1 MNHNE
6 ECCFILHY
14 WKKNRI
20 FAAMKNLKNRKGFG
34 YVAVLLAMAFW
45 GLSFVWIKHLLNN
58 NFPVFTIVFIR
69 LVLAS
74 AVFMTLLKCRK
85 KLQKIA
91 RSDYKDFI
99 LLAFFEPF
107 LYFIGEDFGL
117 QYVDASFAAVIIALI
132 PIVISITMFFAEY
145 TPIRWEFVAG
155 TLVSV
160 GGVLLLTMSPGGQ
173 IIFNLKGTML
183 LGLAVLAACGYS
195 VLLTR
200 LVRKYN
206 PVTVT
211 TWQNF
216 IAIPFYL
223 PLVLIFDIRHWGSL
237 TWDVS
242 AVFSLVCL
250 ALLCSAGAY
259 MLYSYS
265 VKQLTVTKT
274 SIFTNLIPI
283 VTLFAAA
290 AIGQETFTQT
300 KFWGIVVIVLGVTFS
315 QMTVKHDEAM
325 KNDE

>member
-1 MNHNE
+1 
-6 ECCFILHY
+6 
-14 WKKNRI
+14 
-20 FAAMKNLKNRKGFG
+20 MKNDAKEKGLG
-34 YVAVLLAMAFW
+34 YIAILFAMLFW

-69 LVLAS
+69 LALAS
-74 AVFMTLLKCRK
+74 AVFVTLLKMQK
-85 KLQKIA
+85 KLQPVA
-91 RSDYKDFI
+91 RSDYKDFL

-117 QYVDASFAAVIIALI
+117 KYVDASYAAVIIALI
-132 PIVISITMFFAEY
+132 PIVISITMYFAER
-145 TPIRWEFVAG
+145 TPVRWEFVVG

-160 GGVLLLTMSPGGQ
+160 AGVLMLTMTPDGQ
-173 IIFNLKGTML
+173 MSFSLKGTL
-183 LGLAVLAACGYS
+183 LLSLAVLSAAGYS

-200 LVRKYN
+200 LLRKYS
-206 PVTVT
+206 PATVT

-216 IAIPFYL
+216 IAIPMFL
-223 PLVLIFDIRHWGSL
+223 PFVLIFDVRHWGSL
-237 TWDVS
+237 TWDAS

-283 VTLFAAA
+283 VTLLAAA
-290 AIGQETFTQT
+290 AIGQEVFTQT
-300 KFWGIVVIVLGVTFS
+300 KFWGILVIVAGVTFS
-315 QMTVKHDEAM
+315 QMTVRTVRR
-325 KNDE
+325 

>member
-1 MNHNE
+1 
-6 ECCFILHY
+6 
-14 WKKNRI
+14 
-20 FAAMKNLKNRKGFG
+20 MKNNDNKIAFG
-34 YVAVLLAMAFW
+34 YVAIMFAMLFW

-74 AVFMTLLKCRK
+74 AVFMTLLKCQR

-91 RSDYKDFI
+91 RADYKDFF

-117 QYVDASFAAVIIALI
+117 KYVDASFAAVIIALI
-132 PIVISITMFFAEY
+132 PIVVSITMYFAEHE
-145 TPIRWEFVAG
+145 PIRWEFIVG
-155 TLVSV
+155 TIVSV

-173 IIFNLKGTML
+173 MTFNLKGTLL
-183 LGLAVLAACGYS
+183 LGIAVLAACGYS
-195 VLLTR
+195 VLLSR
-200 LVRKYN
+200 LVRKYS
-206 PVTVT
+206 PATVT

-223 PLVLIFDIRHWGSL
+223 PFVLIFDVKHWGTL
-237 TWDVS
+237 TWDAS

-274 SIFTNLIPI
+274 CIFTNLIPI
-283 VTLFAAA
+283 VTLLAAA
-290 AIGQETFTQT
+290 AIGQEVFTQT
-300 KFWGIVVIVLGVTFS
+300 KFWGIVVIVAGVTFS
-315 QMTVKHDEAM
+315 QMTVRTERR
-325 KNDE
+325 

>member
-1 MNHNE
+1 
-6 ECCFILHY
+6 
-14 WKKNRI
+14 
-20 FAAMKNLKNRKGFG
+20 MKNNDKKITFG
-34 YVAVLLAMAFW
+34 YIAIMFAMLFW

-74 AVFMTLLKCRK
+74 AVFMTLLKCQK

-91 RSDYKDFI
+91 RADYKDFF

-117 QYVDASFAAVIIALI
+117 QQVDASFAAVIIALI
-132 PIVISITMFFAEY
+132 PIVISITMYFYEQA
-145 TPIRWEFVAG
+145 PIRWEFVVG
-155 TLVSV
+155 TVISV
-160 GGVLLLTMSPGGQ
+160 VGVLMLTMSTSGH
-173 IIFNLKGTML
+173 IEFNLKGTLL
-183 LGLAVLAACGYS
+183 LGVAVLAASGYS
-195 VLLTR
+195 VQLTR
-200 LVRKYN
+200 LLKKYS
-206 PVTVT
+206 PATVT

-216 IAIPFYL
+216 IAIPMFL
-223 PLVLIFDIRHWGSL
+223 PFVLIFDVRHWGSL
-237 TWDVS
+237 TWDAS

-283 VTLFAAA
+283 VTLLAAA
-290 AIGQETFTQT
+290 AIGQEVFTQT
-300 KFWGIVVIVLGVTFS
+300 KFWGILVIVAGVTFS
-315 QMTVKHDEAM
+315 QMTVRTM
-325 KNDE
+325 RR

>member
-1 MNHNE
+1 M
-6 ECCFILHY
+6 
-14 WKKNRI
+14 KKNDNKI
-20 FAAMKNLKNRKGFG
+20 ALG
-34 YVAVLLAMAFW
+34 YVAIMFAMLFW

-74 AVFMTLLKCRK
+74 AVFMTLLKCQK

-91 RSDYKDFI
+91 RADYKDFF

-117 QYVDASFAAVIIALI
+117 QQVDASFAAVIIALI
-132 PIVISITMFFAEY
+132 PIVISITMYFYEHA
-145 TPIRWEFVAG
+145 PIRWEFVVG
-155 TLVSV
+155 TVISV
-160 GGVLLLTMSPGGQ
+160 VGVLMLTMSANGH
-173 IIFNLKGTML
+173 IDFNLRGTLL
-183 LGLAVLAACGYS
+183 LGVAVLAASGYS
-195 VLLTR
+195 VQLTR
-200 LVRKYN
+200 LLKKYN
-206 PVTVT
+206 PATVT

-216 IAIPFYL
+216 IAIPMFL
-223 PLVLIFDIRHWGSL
+223 PFVLIFDVKHWGTL
-237 TWDVS
+237 TWDAS

-283 VTLFAAA
+283 VTLLAAA
-290 AIGQETFTQT
+290 SIGQEMFTQT
-300 KFWGIVVIVLGVTFS
+300 KFWGILVIVAGVTFS
-315 QMTVKHDEAM
+315 QMTVRSM
-325 KNDE
+325 RR

>member
-1 MNHNE
+1 M
-6 ECCFILHY
+6 
-14 WKKNRI
+14 KKNDNKI
-20 FAAMKNLKNRKGFG
+20 ALG
-34 YVAVLLAMAFW
+34 YVAIMFAMLFW

-74 AVFMTLLKCRK
+74 AVFMTLLKCQK

-91 RSDYKDFI
+91 RADYKDFF

-117 QYVDASFAAVIIALI
+117 QQVDASFAAVIIALI
-132 PIVISITMFFAEY
+132 PIVISITMYFYEHA
-145 TPIRWEFVAG
+145 PIRWEFVVG
-155 TLVSV
+155 TVISV
-160 GGVLLLTMSPGGQ
+160 VGVLMLTMSANGH
-173 IIFNLKGTML
+173 IDFNMKGTLL
-183 LGLAVLAACGYS
+183 LGVAVLAASGYS
-195 VLLTR
+195 VQLTR
-200 LVRKYN
+200 LLKKYN
-206 PVTVT
+206 PATVT

-216 IAIPFYL
+216 IAIPMFL
-223 PLVLIFDIRHWGSL
+223 PFVLIFDVKHWGTL
-237 TWDVS
+237 TWDAS

-283 VTLFAAA
+283 VTLLAAA
-290 AIGQETFTQT
+290 AIGQEIFTQT
-300 KFWGIVVIVLGVTFS
+300 KFWGILVIVAGVTFS
-315 QMTVKHDEAM
+315 QMTVRSM
-325 KNDE
+325 RR

>member
-1 MNHNE
+1 
-6 ECCFILHY
+6 
-14 WKKNRI
+14 
-20 FAAMKNLKNRKGFG
+20 MKNNDNKIAFG
-34 YVAVLLAMAFW
+34 YVAIMFAMLFW

-74 AVFMTLLKCRK
+74 AVFMTLLKCQR

-91 RSDYKDFI
+91 RADYKDFF

-117 QYVDASFAAVIIALI
+117 KYVDASFAAVIIALI
-132 PIVISITMFFAEY
+132 PIVVSITMYFAEHE
-145 TPIRWEFVAG
+145 PIRWEFIVG
-155 TLVSV
+155 TIVSV

-173 IIFNLKGTML
+173 MTFNLKGTLL
-183 LGLAVLAACGYS
+183 LGIAVLAACGYS
-195 VLLTR
+195 VLLSR
-200 LVRKYN
+200 LVRKYS
-206 PVTVT
+206 PATVT

-223 PLVLIFDIRHWGSL
+223 PFVLIFDVKHWGTL
-237 TWDVS
+237 TWDAS

-274 SIFTNLIPI
+274 CIFTNLIPI
-283 VTLFAAA
+283 VTLLAAA
-290 AIGQETFTQT
+290 AIGQEVFTQT
-300 KFWGIVVIVLGVTFS
+300 KFWGIVVIVAGVTFS
-315 QMTVKHDEAM
+315 QMTVRTAM
-325 KNDE
+325 R